1 MADKGTSRL
10 KRREGQER
18 PEGHGVPGGPG
29 GASQAFTL
37 IELLVA
43 MTILCLLGVL
53 LLSMVGNISSLSKR
67 SREQVESFQGA
78 RSGFESL
85 TRNLSQATL
94 NTYWDY
100 YDSASN
106 PASSASYNGTPA
118 RYDRQ
123 SELHFRSGPCS
134 NVLTPATPA
143 NYPTHAVFFQIP
155 GGYSATNTLKTL
167 TTTLNAVG
175 FFIEFGSDNS
185 LRPDFLSNST
195 SINERYRYRLM
206 QMQQPTESLQ
216 IYSTNTGTAW
226 FTNPLASAV
235 RPVNVLAENVV
246 ALVIIPK
253 LSETEDPS
261 NVALVTNNYNYD
273 SRATKSYSATSA
285 SGTTISGTTL
295 HQLPPLVEVIMV
307 ALDETSAQRA
317 AASSGTNAP
326 DFGQSTLFTQI
337 TNYAGLTND
346 LDTLENTL
354 RSRGMIFRTY
364 RTVVGI
370 RGSKWSK

>member
-1 MADKGTSRL
+1 MADKGTSRP
-10 KRREGQER
+10 KRREGRER
-18 PEGHGVPGGPG
+18 REAPWGLGS
-29 GASQAFTL
+29 ATQAFTL

-78 RSGFESL
+78 RTGFEAL

-106 PASSASYNGTPA
+106 SASSASYNGTPA
-118 RYDRQ
+118 KYDRQ

-134 NVLTPATPA
+134 NMLTPATPA

-175 FFIEFGSDNS
+175 FFIEFGSDKS

-195 SINERYRYRLM
+195 SINDRNRYRLM

-226 FTNPLASAV
+226 FTNPLSSAV

-246 ALVIIPK
+246 ALVIVPK

-261 NVALVTNNYNYD
+261 NVALVRPDYNYD
-273 SRATKSYSATSA
+273 SRATNSYLATPA
-285 SGTTISGTTL
+285 SGPPLSGTTL

-307 ALDETSAQRA
+307 AIDETSAQRA
-317 AASSGTNAP
+317 AAINGTNAP
-326 DFGQSTLFTQI
+326 DFGQSTLFT
-337 TNYAGLTND
+337 TNVTSYAGLTND
-346 LDTLENTL
+346 LNTLENTL

-370 RGSKWSK
+370 RGAKWSK

>member
-1 MADKGTSRL
+1 MGGTT
-10 KRREGQER
+10 
-18 PEGHGVPGGPG
+18 
-29 GASQAFTL
+29 QAFTL

-43 MTILCLLGVL
+43 MAILCLLGVL
-53 LLSMVGNISSLSKR
+53 ILIMVGNISSLTKR

-78 RSGFESL
+78 RAGFEALS
-85 TRNLSQATL
+85 RNLSQATL

-100 YDSASN
+100 YDSANN

-123 SELHFRSGPCS
+123 SELHFRSGPYT
-134 NVLTPATPA
+134 NILTPATPA

-195 SINERYRYRLM
+195 SINDRNRYRLM

-261 NVALVTNNYNYD
+261 NIALVRPDYNYD
-273 SRATKSYSATSA
+273 SRTTNAYSATSA
-285 SGTTISGTTL
+285 SGTTLSGTTL

-307 ALDETSAQRA
+307 AIDETSAQRA
-317 AASSGTNAP
+317 ALTNGSNAP
-326 DFGQSTLFTQI
+326 NFGQSTLFTSA
-337 TNYAGLTND
+337 TNYANVTND
-346 LDTLENTL
+346 LDRLESNL
-354 RSRGMIFRTY
+354 RSNGIVFRTF

-370 RGSKWSK
+370 RGAKWSK

>member
-1 MADKGTSRL
+1 MADKVTSQPKPQP
-10 KRREGQER
+10 KR
-18 PEGHGVPGGPG
+18 PG
-29 GASQAFTL
+29 GATQAFTL

-43 MTILCLLGVL
+43 MAILCILGVMIL
-53 LLSMVGNISSLSKR
+53 IMVGNISSLTKR

-78 RSGFESL
+78 RAGFESL
-85 TRNLSQATL
+85 TRNLAQATL

-100 YDSASN
+100 YDSAGR
-106 PASSASYNGTPA
+106 PANRTNYSGTPA

-123 SELHFRSGPCS
+123 SELHFISGPYT
-134 NVLTPATPA
+134 NVLTPAIPA

-155 GGYSATNTLKTL
+155 GGYSATNTLKPL
-167 TTTLNAVG
+167 TTTLNAMG

-195 SINERYRYRLM
+195 SINDRNRYRLI

-216 IYSTNTGTAW
+216 IYSSPTGTAW
-226 FTNPLASAV
+226 FTNPLASAN
-235 RPVNVLAENVV
+235 RSVNVLAENVV

-261 NVALVTNNYNYD
+261 NVALVRPDYNYN
-273 SRATKSYSATSA
+273 SRASNAYSATPA
-285 SGTTISGTTL
+285 SGPTLSGTTL

-307 ALDETSAQRA
+307 AIDETSAQRA
-317 AASSGTNAP
+317 ALINGSNAP
-326 DFGQSTLFTQI
+326 NFGQSSLFTSV
-337 TNYAGLTND
+337 TNYASLSND
-346 LDTLENTL
+346 LATLESNL
-354 RSRGMIFRTY
+354 RTNGMVFRTY

-370 RGSKWSK
+370 RGAKWSK